1 MDGID
6 PTDIVQGK
14 LANCYFLAALAG
26 LAEDPPHK
34 AHLKIGE
41 RIVDNILVT
50 EYNTAG
56 CYAIQMTVDGE
67 PLTVVIDDW
76 FPFYKTKQMKEKF
89 AFSRTVRRFAAAPPS
104 HIRITITIRTCN
116 NNYFTETQ

>member
-67 PLTVVIDDW
+67 PLVVVIDDW
-76 FPFYKTKQMKEKF
+76 FPFYKTKQMTEKF
-89 AFSRTVRRFAAAPPS
+89 AFSRNKA
-104 HIRITITIRTCN
+104 
-116 NNYFTETQ
+116 TELADGEGEIWV